1 MRLCPCSYI
10 NRYGSSRKHAQDT
23 NKDQISGTVCCY
35 SFFSCVNMSIDRIPC
50 DRNCPGIISPRD
62 KCKIGIMP
70 GFIHTSGR
78 VGIVSRS
85 GTLTYEAVNQTTKY
99 GLGQSLVVGCVHV
112 VVFAFILDRKQL
124 TIKQYWW

>member
-1 MRLCPCSYI
+1 M
-10 NRYGSSRKHAQDT
+10 NRYGSSCEHAQDT
-23 NKDQISGTVCCY
+23 NKNQISGTVCGLP
-35 SFFSCVNMSIDRIPC
+35 SSHMSVHSLMKTC
-50 DRNCPGIISPRD
+50 DRNCPGIISPRE

-99 GLGQSLVVGCVHV
+99 GLGQSLVIGCVY
-112 VVFAFILDRKQL
+112 FAILAHILRQKR
-124 TIKQYWW
+124 